1 MLLTGCRPGEWSRCL
16 RPYLHLDHALLVLP
30 ADAYKSDHVHVVPL
44 VPAAVDLL
52 RHVLAYHPGESGEY
66 ILSGTGGARP
76 LAGWYKAQMR
86 MRRAICAHT
95 GSREMK
101 PWTPHDL
108 RRTVATRIA
117 EALGVGGEQLIKR
130 VLGHSDGSVTAI
142 YNRYGYVK
150 EMRAVLT
157 QWASD
162 LLGNESG
169 GKRHDLSSFTQP
181 AGAPSAP
188 SLIREAAR
196 PGNPLP
202 LRWRDSCLCL
212 LHKPCVNFRFNPS
225 N

>member
-1 MLLTGCRPGEWSRCL
+1 MAECLLRRSGAFHDVRSSPISAPIPMRKQLTGEPVAGEL
-16 RPYLHLDHALLVLP
+16 
-30 ADAYKSDHVHVVPL
+30 
-44 VPAAVDLL
+44 
-52 RHVLAYHPGESGEY
+52 
-66 ILSGTGGARP
+66 
-76 LAGWYKAQMR
+76 
-86 MRRAICAHT
+86 HT
-95 GSREMK
+95 GFGGRGRRQ
-101 PWTPHDL
+101 PFPTPIQRRLSLERHR

-117 EALGVGGEQLIKR
+117 EALDVGGEQLIKR

-188 SLIREAAR
+188 SLTREAA
-196 PGNPLP
+196 
-202 LRWRDSCLCL
+202 
-212 LHKPCVNFRFNPS
+212 
-225 N
+225 

>member
-1 MLLTGCRPGEWSRCL
+1 M
-16 RPYLHLDHALLVLP
+16 VLP

-52 RHVLAYHPGESGEY
+52 RHVFAYHPGESGEH

-86 MRRAICAHT
+86 MRRAICADT

-188 SLIREAAR
+188 SLTREAA
-196 PGNPLP
+196 
-202 LRWRDSCLCL
+202 
-212 LHKPCVNFRFNPS
+212 
-225 N
+225 

>member
-1 MLLTGCRPGEWSRCL
+1 
-16 RPYLHLDHALLVLP
+16 
-30 ADAYKSDHVHVVPL
+30 

-52 RHVLAYHPGESGEY
+52 RHVFAYHPGESGEY
-66 ILSGTGGARP
+66 ILSG
-76 LAGWYKAQMR
+76 AQMR

-188 SLIREAAR
+188 SLTREAA
-196 PGNPLP
+196 
-202 LRWRDSCLCL
+202 
-212 LHKPCVNFRFNPS
+212 
-225 N
+225 